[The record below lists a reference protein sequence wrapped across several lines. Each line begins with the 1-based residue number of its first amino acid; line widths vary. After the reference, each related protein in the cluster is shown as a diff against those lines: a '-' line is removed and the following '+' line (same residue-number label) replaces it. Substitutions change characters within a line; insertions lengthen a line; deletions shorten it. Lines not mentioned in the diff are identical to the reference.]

1 MDPALSGFDIL
12 FRLLAVLFLVAANG
26 FFVAAE
32 FALVSVRRTRIDEL
46 VQEGRPFAR
55 EVRRALEDIDAYI
68 AATQLGITMASIG
81 LGWIGEPAL
90 AAMIEPLF
98 DGLPATW
105 QIVTTHTAAIAVA
118 FTIITAL
125 HIVLGELAPKTVA
138 IQRAERTA
146 LVVALPT
153 HWFLIVFKPFI
164 YVLNALGRVIL
175 RLFGF
180 EPVAAGHH
188 VAHTEEELKMIV
200 TQSTKAGVLAPVEEE
215 LIHRVFEFADLTA
228 NQIMVPRTE
237 VVALPLTVE
246 RAELERT
253 LADHGFTRYPVYDG
267 SLDHVVGTVNVKDL
281 IPLLVESG
289 DPVDLRRVM
298 RQLLLLPE
306 SMRVFLL
313 LEAMQKNR
321 KHIVILIDE
330 FGGTAG
336 MVTLRDV
343 LERIVGEVRSEKEV
357 LADVEMVNDHEALV
371 DGLVLIQDVNDRFD
385 LELDEEDYDT
395 IGGFAFGRLGRRPE
409 IGDVVEAS
417 GCRLVVEGLDGMRI
431 SRLRMVVEEPVRSR
445 AQAEEEE
452 MEEE

>member
-1 MDPALSGFDIL
+1 MDPDLSGFDIA
-12 FRLLAVLFLVAANG
+12 FRLLAVLVLVAANG

-46 VQEGRPFAR
+46 VQERKPLAR
-55 EVRRALEDIDAYI
+55 EVARALDDIDAYI

-98 DGLPATW
+98 EGLPRTW
-105 QIVTTHTAAIAVA
+105 QIISSHTAAIAVA
-118 FTIITAL
+118 FAIITAL

-138 IQRAERTA
+138 IQKAEKTA
-146 LVVALPT
+146 LFVALPT
-153 HWFLIVFKPFI
+153 HWFLVLFRPAISG
-164 YVLNALGRVIL
+164 LNALGRAIL

-215 LIHRVFEFADLTA
+215 LIHRIFEFADLTA
-228 NQIMVPRTE
+228 NQIMIPRTE
-237 VVALPLTVE
+237 IVALPLSVG
-246 RAELERT
+246 RDQLQRT
-253 LADHGFTRYPVYDG
+253 LPDHGFTRYPVYDG
-267 SLDHVVGTVNVKDL
+267 SLDNVVGVVNVKDL
-281 IPLLVESG
+281 IPLLLEG
-289 DPVDLRRVM
+289 GGPVDLRHVM
-298 RQLLLLPE
+298 RAPLLLPE
-306 SMRVFLL
+306 SIRVFRL

-321 KHIVILIDE
+321 KHIVVLIDE

-336 MVTLRDV
+336 IATLRDV

-357 LADVEMVNDHEALV
+357 QWADVEMVNEKEALV
-371 DGLVLIQDVNDRFD
+371 DGLLLIQDVNDRFG

-395 IGGFAFGRLGRRPE
+395 IGGYLFGRLGRRPE
-409 IGDVVEAS
+409 IGDQAEAP

-431 SRLRMVVEEPVRSR
+431 SRLRIVVEETAGSR
-445 AQAEEEE
+445 APREE
-452 MEEE
+452 